1 MIYIET
7 GSTDVYYNFGLENYF
22 ATEKRLPDTV
32 FLFWRTTPTLMVG
45 KYQNILEEINKPYA
59 DAHGIHLVR
68 RMSGGG
74 TIYTDLGGWQ
84 FTFIEHSPEQQIE
97 FAQYIGPVVDAVR
110 ELGADASFNGRND
123 LLIDGKKFSGNAQY
137 RLGDC
142 IVHHGSLLYDTN
154 IEQMV
159 ASTTVDPYKILSKS
173 IKSVRDR
180 VTNISEH
187 LPRRLS
193 VEEFKSCM
201 VRHLMRGSTDT
212 YTVTPED
219 DARINQLAQEKFAAW
234 DAIYGKNPRFN
245 LERTGR
251 FPGGK
256 LTFRLD
262 VQRGV
267 ICQASVWGDFF
278 STLSA
283 ETITAAV
290 TGCRYDR
297 AAVLDALQKNGID
310 GAVYQISAA
319 DMAALIAD

>member
-1 MIYIET
+1 MIQIET
-7 GSTDVYYNFGLENYF
+7 TSHDPFFNQAFEDYVFRNYREDDVL
-22 ATEKRLPDTV
+22 L
-32 FLFWRTTPTLMVG
+32 LWRNRPAVVVG
-45 KYQNILEEINKPYA
+45 CYQNICREVHMRALLER
-59 DAHGIHLVR
+59 GIPVVR

-74 TIYTDLGGWQ
+74 TIYTDPGGWQ

-97 FAQYIGPVVDAVR
+97 FTQYIGPVVDAVR
-110 ELGADASFNGRND
+110 ELGADAGFNGRND

-154 IEQMV
+154 IERMV
-159 ASTTVDPYKILSKS
+159 AATTVDPYKILSKS

-201 VRHLMRGSTDT
+201 VRHLMHGSTDT

-219 DARINQLAQEKFAAW
+219 DARIRQLAQEKFSAW

-256 LTFRLD
+256 LTFRMD
-262 VQRGV
+262 VQKGIIRS
-267 ICQASVWGDFF
+267 ASVWGDFF

-283 ETITAAV
+283 EAITDAL

-297 AAVLDALQKNGID
+297 AAVLDTLRKNRID

>member
-1 MIYIET
+1 MFRTWRE
-7 GSTDVYYNFGLENYF
+7 GDVL
-22 ATEKRLPDTV
+22 L
-32 FLFWRTTPTLMVG
+32 LWRNRPAVVVG
-45 KYQNILEEINKPYA
+45 CYQNICREVHMRALLER
-59 DAHGIHLVR
+59 GIPVVR

-84 FTFIEHSPEQQIE
+84 FTFIEHSPDRPIE

-110 ELGADASFNGRND
+110 ELGADAGFNGRSD
-123 LLIDGKKFSGNAQY
+123 LLIGGRKFSGNAQY

-142 IVHHGSLLYDTN
+142 IVHHGSLLYDTD
-154 IEQMV
+154 IEQMA
-159 ASTTVDPYKILSKS
+159 ASTS
-173 IKSVRDR
+173 IRSVRDR

-187 LPRRLS
+187 LPRKLS

-201 VRHLMRGSTDT
+201 VRRLMRGSTDS

-219 DARINQLAQEKFAAW
+219 DARIKQLAQEKFAAW

-256 LTFRLD
+256 LTFRMD
-262 VQRGV
+262 VQKGIIRS
-267 ICQASVWGDFF
+267 ASVWGDFF

-283 ETITAAV
+283 EAITDAL

-297 AAVLDALQKNGID
+297 AAVLDALRKNGID

>member
-1 MIYIET
+1 MIQIKTASHDLFFNQAFEDYVFRTWRE
-7 GSTDVYYNFGLENYF
+7 GDVL
-22 ATEKRLPDTV
+22 L
-32 FLFWRTTPTLMVG
+32 LWRNRPAVVVG
-45 KYQNILEEINKPYA
+45 CYQNICREVHMRALLER
-59 DAHGIHLVR
+59 GIPVVR

-74 TIYTDLGGWQ
+74 TVYTDLGGWQ
-84 FTFIEHSPEQQIE
+84 FTFIEHSPDRPIE

-110 ELGADASFNGRND
+110 ELGADAGFNGRSD
-123 LLIDGKKFSGNAQY
+123 LLIGGRKFSGNAQY

-142 IVHHGSLLYDTN
+142 IVHHGSLLYDMD
-154 IEQMV
+154 IEQMA

-173 IKSVRDR
+173 IRSVRDR

-187 LPRRLS
+187 LPRKLS

-201 VRHLMRGSTDT
+201 VRHLMRGSTDS

-219 DARINQLAQEKFAAW
+219 DARIKQLAQEKFAAW

-262 VQRGV
+262 VQKGIIRS
-267 ICQASVWGDFF
+267 ASVWGDFF

-283 ETITAAV
+283 EAITDAL

-297 AAVLDALQKNGID
+297 AAVLDALRKNGID
-310 GAVYQISAA
+310 GTVYQISAA

>member
-1 MIYIET
+1 MIQIET
-7 GSTDVYYNFGLENYF
+7 ASHDLFFNQAFEDYVFRTWREGDVL
-22 ATEKRLPDTV
+22 L
-32 FLFWRTTPTLMVG
+32 LWRNRPAVVVG
-45 KYQNILEEINKPYA
+45 CYQNICREVHMRALLER
-59 DAHGIHLVR
+59 GIPVVR

-84 FTFIEHSPEQQIE
+84 FTFIEHSPDRPIE

-110 ELGADASFNGRND
+110 ELGADAGFNGRSD
-123 LLIDGKKFSGNAQY
+123 LLIGGRKFSGNAQY

-142 IVHHGSLLYDTN
+142 IVHHGSLLYDTD
-154 IEQMV
+154 IEQMA

-173 IKSVRDR
+173 IRSVRDR

-187 LPRRLS
+187 LPRKLS

-201 VRHLMRGSTDT
+201 VRHLMRGSTDS

-219 DARINQLAQEKFAAW
+219 DARIKQLAQEKFAAW
-234 DAIYGKNPRFN
+234 DVIYGKNPRFN

-256 LTFRLD
+256 LTFRMD
-262 VQRGV
+262 VQKGIIRS
-267 ICQASVWGDFF
+267 ASVWGDFF

-283 ETITAAV
+283 EAITDAL

-297 AAVLDALQKNGID
+297 AAVLDALRKNGID